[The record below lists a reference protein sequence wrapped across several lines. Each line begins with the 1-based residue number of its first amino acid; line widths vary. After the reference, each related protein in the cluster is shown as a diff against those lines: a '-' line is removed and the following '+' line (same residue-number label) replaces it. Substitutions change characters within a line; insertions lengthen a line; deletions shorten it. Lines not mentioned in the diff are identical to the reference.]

1 MVKRTSRSC
10 LAFLALLLVLEPA
23 ATERVLAQAPIEADG
38 AAAMGIALRRLG
50 TTKRVLMVA
59 AHPDD
64 ENTALIAELAL
75 GHGADVAYLSLTRGE
90 GGQNLIGPELQ
101 EGLGVIRTE
110 ELLAARRLDGARQF
124 FTRAYD
130 FGFSK
135 SADETF
141 RHWPRDTILG
151 DVVEIVRRFRPDII
165 VSVFSG
171 TPADGH
177 GHHQAAGMLARE
189 AFEAAADAARF
200 PAQLGSG
207 LRPHAATHLFQAM
220 WRAPPDAPIRMETGV
235 LDPLFGRSRYQVAMQ
250 SRSRHRSQDMGRA
263 EPLGPQSAALR
274 VLASRDE
281 AALRGTPVSLFAGVD
296 TTLVQHART
305 AAAPAA
311 AVALAGRYEARV
323 RDARAAYNPLN
334 GRQLAAP
341 LAAAIATLDSI
352 TLPEGARYDPLR
364 AAIAAERTKAADALR
379 HAAGIVVDAVSDTQ
393 HPVPGET
400 FHVTVTLWNGGDAAI
415 ELHDLHLAVPAGWN
429 VRDVGATQEQG
440 TPGRGAAASGHDR
453 GAAASS
459 GYDRGTAAGS
469 GRDAAPKRLGAGA
482 LVRTRFAVT
491 PRVDAAP
498 SEPYFLRAPRE
509 GAIYQWQVADSLR
522 GMPFEPPVVSAVL
535 HVAVPHGAAVALQI
549 RREAEFLDVD
559 KAYGEVRQP
568 LRVLPQASISVEP
581 RLIIVNARAPRPHTV
596 AVTVSSA
603 AAAGLEGRVV
613 LDVPAGW
620 RVEPDRATITLQR
633 RGDSRTVSFT
643 VTPPG
648 NAGGDNGTRDIRAR
662 FETEHGTFT
671 RGHDIIDYPHT
682 RPHALFSD
690 AAVRASAFD
699 VSIAPNLRV
708 GYIEGAGDD
717 GASALRQ
724 LGATVE
730 MLGPADLASGDLRR
744 FHAIVAGIRAYE
756 VRTDL
761 LRHNQRLLDYA
772 RDGGTFIVQ
781 YNKYEIIDGGF
792 MPFPATIARPHGRVT
807 DPAAPVALLEPQHPL
822 LAGPNRIT
830 PADFEG
836 WVQERGLYFLASFD
850 QRYTP
855 LLAMADPDEDPLRG
869 GLVAARVGQGW
880 YVYTGL
886 ALFRQLPEGV
896 PGAYRLLA
904 NLVSLGR

>member
-1 MVKRTSRSC
+1 MTKRTSRSC
-10 LAFLALLLVLEPA
+10 VAALALLLVLEPA
-23 ATERVLAQAPIEADG
+23 AAGRVLAQAPIEADG

-101 EGLGVIRTE
+101 KGLGLIRTE

-130 FGFSK
+130 FGFSR

-141 RHWPRDTILG
+141 RHWPRDTVLG

-177 GHHQAAGMLARE
+177 GHHQAAGMLARA
-189 AFEAAADAARF
+189 AFDDAADAARF
-200 PAQLGSG
+200 PAQLAGG
-207 LRPHAATHLFQAM
+207 LRPHAATHLFQVM
-220 WRAPPDAPIRMETGV
+220 WRAPPDAPIRLETGT

-274 VLASRDE
+274 LLASRDE
-281 AALRGTPVSLFAGVD
+281 AALQNNPGSLFAGID

-305 AAAPAA
+305 AAATTAGNTA
-311 AVALAGRYEARV
+311 VVALAGRYEARV
-323 RDARAAYNPLN
+323 RAARAAYNPLQ
-334 GRQLAAP
+334 GRQLAGP

-352 TLPEGARYDPLR
+352 ALPDGARYDLLR
-364 AAIAAERTKAADALR
+364 TAIAHERAKAADALR

-400 FHVTVTLWNGGDAAI
+400 FHVTVTLWNGGDTAI
-415 ELHDLHLAVPAGWN
+415 QLRDLHLDVPTGWT
-429 VRDVGATQEQG
+429 VRDAGSTQAQV
-440 TPGRGAAASGHDR
+440 AQDR
-453 GAAASS
+453 GANATRL
-459 GYDRGTAAGS
+459 DAG
-469 GRDAAPKRLGAGA
+469 GLT
-482 LVRTRFAVT
+482 RTRFAVT
-491 PRVDAAP
+491 PPRDAAP
-498 SEPYFLRAPRE
+498 SEPYFLRAPRL
-509 GAIYQWQVADSLR
+509 GAMYQWEVADSLR
-522 GMPFEPPVVSAVL
+522 GLPFEPPVASAVL
-535 HVAVPHGAAVALQI
+535 RVVVLRGTAGADAAGAATADAAFEI

-568 LRVLPQASISVEP
+568 LRVLPRASISVEP
-581 RLIIVNARAPRPHTV
+581 RLVIVNAREPRPHTV
-596 AVTVSSA
+596 AVTVA
-603 AAAGLEGRVV
+603 AAAAESVDGRVV

-620 RVEPDRATITLQR
+620 SVEPQYVSVALQR
-633 RGDSRTVSFT
+633 RGDSRTVSFA

-648 NAGGDNGTRDIRAR
+648 SVGPAHDTREVRAR
-662 FETEHGTFT
+662 FETAHGTFT
-671 RGHDIIDYPHT
+671 RGHDVIDYPHT

-690 AAVRASAFD
+690 ATVRASAFD
-699 VSIAPNLRV
+699 VSIAPNLRI

-724 LGATVE
+724 LGASVE
-730 MLGPADLASGDLRR
+730 MLGPADLANGDLRR
-744 FHAIVAGIRAYE
+744 FDAIVAGIRAYE
-756 VRTDL
+756 VRADL

-807 DPAAPVALLEPQHPL
+807 DPAAPVTLLEPQHPL

-830 PADFEG
+830 AADFDG
-836 WVQERGLYFLASFD
+836 WVQERGLYFLATFD
-850 QRYTP
+850 ERYTP
-855 LLAMADPDEDPLRG
+855 LLAMADQGVDPLFG